1 MNRLI
6 RSCALLLG
14 VWVSLMMWFPQTHI
28 AAAAPSSAHP
38 SALTRCYTS
47 QLSISPDSSN
57 SGMGHVGFY
66 FRVHNAS
73 ARACT
78 LFGYPGVQLL
88 NRQGRSLHTV
98 LHWGVGYLS
107 GNQARRMVYLRPGRN
122 AFFFLEWVH
131 FPSPGQTCPSA
142 PAVLITP
149 PNTYRSIRV
158 QMSPGVITA
167 CGGVVN
173 AGPVEPSRLP

>member
-1 MNRLI
+1 VIDARPIEEYSTGHIPGAIQMEWTAWCDAPPDGAADDLRQP
-6 RSCALLLG
+6 G
-14 VWVSLMMWFPQTHI
+14 YWGSL
-28 AAAAPSSAHP
+28 A
-38 SALTRCYTS
+38 
-47 QLSISPDSSN
+47 
-57 SGMGHVGFY
+57 G
-66 FRVHNAS
+66 
-73 ARACT
+73 
-78 LFGYPGVQLL
+78 QLL